1 MMKSYIVDTH
11 AMVWY
16 LADDPRLGKKARQI
30 LETDSSQL
38 ILPAIVL
45 AEARHIAERKRVP
58 VSFRNILGMIATDPR
73 CLVYPIDI
81 LTVFYLP
88 DGLNIHDGLIV
99 ATALLCRD
107 LLEQEILILTKDEAI
122 EESGLIPT
130 VW

>member
-1 MMKSYIVDTH
+1 MKSYIVDTH